1 MNRIYVEVEE
11 DKVIP
16 TKFNVMVGF
25 PTEQPPMSLKGSLH
39 LLAAGISLLIKSSS
53 PLNGEE
59 DHVLLKDV
67 INHLNHDFM
76 SKESFKDVA
85 VNDKQFLEGY
95 IPKVDITTSIPKD
108 IINDCY
114 SYYSLDAPSEYK
126 QMFLEEFA
134 KKFDELILEKCDN
147 DNRLKYLK
155 ERLGRIQVINT
166 HVN

>member
-1 MNRIYVEVEE
+1 MNRIYVEAEE
-11 DKVIP
+11 NKDIP
-16 TKFNVMVGF
+16 NKINIQVGY
-25 PTEQPPMSLKGSLH
+25 PPEQPPMSIKGSLG

-53 PLNGEE
+53 PLNGEK

-85 VNDKQFLEGY
+85 VNEKQFLEGY
-95 IPKVDITTSIPKD
+95 RPKVDITTSIPKD

-114 SYYSLDAPSEYK
+114 SYYSMDAPSEYK

-147 DNRLKYLK
+147 EDKVKYLK